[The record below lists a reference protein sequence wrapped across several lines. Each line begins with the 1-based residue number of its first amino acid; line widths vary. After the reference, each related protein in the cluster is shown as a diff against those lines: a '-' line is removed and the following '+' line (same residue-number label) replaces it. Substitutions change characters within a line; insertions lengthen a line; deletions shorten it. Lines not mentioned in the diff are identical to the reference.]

1 VLNLVLSPSTS
12 LGINSAEGP
21 VLSPVERFEGQS
33 RRVEGLSKGSD
44 SPRGNNVK
52 VELIAVTK
60 YLRGNGTPEE
70 LLEHAGRVCYRSE
83 KRGETGSF
91 LQARIREGHGSII
104 EHASAT
110 FEISGISRACSHQLV
125 RHRIASYSQ
134 ESQRYVDLSDPEFVV
149 PPSVARSPEA
159 MRIWDKLTGRMR
171 DAYRDLRRLGI
182 RKEDSRFLL
191 PHATATRIVVTM
203 NFRELRHFFRI
214 RCDRAAQWEIR
225 ALAKEMLK
233 LAYQVA
239 PSVFQD
245 LYTEFIGEGIADA

>member
-1 VLNLVLSPSTS
+1 MWYNLGKLW
-12 LGINSAEGP
+12 
-21 VLSPVERFEGQS
+21 R
-33 RRVEGLSKGSD
+33 
-44 SPRGNNVK
+44 NNMK

-83 KRGETGSF
+83 RRGEAGSF
-91 LQARIREGHGSII
+91 LQARIREGHESII
-104 EHASAT
+104 EHASLT

-134 ESQRYVDLSDPEFVV
+134 ESQRYVDLSNPELVV
-149 PPSVARSPEA
+149 PPSVAQGPEA
-159 MRIWDKLTGRMR
+159 MRIWDDLTGRMKE
-171 DAYRDLRRLGI
+171 AYRDLRRLGI

-191 PHATATRIVVTM
+191 PNATATRIVVTM

-225 ALAKEMLK
+225 ALAKEILK

-245 LYTEFIGEGIADA
+245 LYIEFIGEGTADA